1 MFKKNGGKNGGYLLK
16 PKYMW
21 QEGIFTKN
29 YIKMYSIDLICL
41 TIIHKKVLK
50 QNNNMKFNIVLW
62 GHPTDVKRNPKIKFK
77 VSSNFIY
84 PKIENNWSLL
94 YFSVLYPELAFFIFK
109 LKDGKNVIS

>member
-1 MFKKNGGKNGGYLLK
+1 
-16 PKYMW
+16 
-21 QEGIFTKN
+21 
-29 YIKMYSIDLICL
+29 
-41 TIIHKKVLK
+41 
-50 QNNNMKFNIVLW
+50 MKFNIVLW